1 MDLVTQDIEFIRE
14 VRRLCIKHDFEKA
27 IEVAKQ
33 VDDPNTRKT
42 LLFICKS
49 FKTSQFNVHAA

>member
-27 IEVAKQ
+27 IEVAKK

-42 LLFICKS
+42 LIFICKS
-49 FKTSQFNVHAA
+49 FKTSQINVHAA